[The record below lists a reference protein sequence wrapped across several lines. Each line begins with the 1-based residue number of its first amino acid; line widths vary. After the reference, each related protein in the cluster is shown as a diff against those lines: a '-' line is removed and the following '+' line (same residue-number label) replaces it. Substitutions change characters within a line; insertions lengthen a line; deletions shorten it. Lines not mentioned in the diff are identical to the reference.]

1 MICPKCGRRN
11 VYLTGVSEDTTGQII
26 HYLSCSECNYSW
38 RNTAKKVAEY
48 SNATTQ
54 TPKVVELPYEIEING
69 IKYRRVEE

>member
-11 VYLTGVSEDTTGQII
+11 VHLTGASEDTAGRII

-48 SNATTQ
+48 SNVTTQ
-54 TPKVVELPYEIEING
+54 LPDEIEING